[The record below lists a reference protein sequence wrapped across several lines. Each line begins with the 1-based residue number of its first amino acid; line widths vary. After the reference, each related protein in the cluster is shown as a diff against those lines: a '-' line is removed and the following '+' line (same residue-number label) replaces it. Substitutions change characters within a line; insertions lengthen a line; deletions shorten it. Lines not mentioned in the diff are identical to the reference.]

1 MALSFL
7 YTLVDKYLF
16 LISDQ
21 KFRSENSHQEKTDEH
36 ILIDLGP
43 SKSDASDG
51 CNKILSFRKRE
62 NAVVEL
68 RVRP

>member
-1 MALSFL
+1 MEYFIFMYVFL
-7 YTLVDKYLF
+7 FIL
-16 LISDQ
+16 DQ
-21 KFRSENSHQEKTDEH
+21 KFRSENSHQEKTDDH

-62 NAVVEL
+62 NAITATCTPVD
-68 RVRP
+68 